1 MKSKGI
7 IFCLLALCIMTLMSC
22 EKEKTD
28 YTEKVVGDYNIKI
41 TPYLN
46 AKFGN
51 SAVPLI
57 AETIETTC
65 HITKIDEDGYV
76 VMKIDGVNG
85 MINDMTFTAYCDGLG
100 MKLNNNEYEGLIYT
114 SEYGMIQC
122 DVELKNPTVSIY
134 NSRMLSWES
143 SVTGECEINISGL
156 DDIDCDVTGE
166 FQFEATSK

>member
-76 VMKIDGVNG
+76 VM
-85 MINDMTFTAYCDGLG
+85 
-100 MKLNNNEYEGLIYT
+100 
-114 SEYGMIQC
+114 
-122 DVELKNPTVSIY
+122 
-134 NSRMLSWES
+134 
-143 SVTGECEINISGL
+143 
-156 DDIDCDVTGE
+156 
-166 FQFEATSK
+166 